1 MKKVVLSLVVLL
13 ISASAFA
20 QLNGGVKAGLNLA
33 DFGADAKDAFDSKS
47 RIGFHV
53 GGYLT
58 FSLSDAISIQPELL
72 YNSVGAK
79 FEGDGEDADI
89 VMDYISIP
97 VMFQYNINESFN
109 IQAGPQLGLLMSAKV
124 KADGSSVDIKDS
136 FKGTDFGLNVG
147 VGANFGK
154 LNATARYCLGLAN
167 TFEDSGDEKGTNNVI
182 QISLGYK
189 LFGN

>member
-58 FSLSDAISIQPELL
+58 FNLSDAISIQPEVL

-79 FEGDGEDADI
+79 AEGDGEDI
-89 VMDYISIP
+89 SYVVDYISIP
-97 VMFQYNINESFN
+97 VMLQYNVNENFN
-109 IQAGPQLGLLMSAKV
+109 IQAGPQLGLLLSAKA
-124 KADGSSVDIKDS
+124 KADGNSVDLKD
-136 FKGTDFGLNVG
+136 FDVFTGTDFGVNLG

-154 LNATARYCLGLAN
+154 LNATARYCLGMAN
-167 TFEDSGDEKGTNNVI
+167 VFQDSGDEKGTNNVI
-182 QISLGYK
+182 
-189 LFGN
+189 

>member
-1 MKKVVLSLVVLL
+1 MKKVILSLVVLL

-33 DFGADAKDAFDSKS
+33 DFGADAKDAFNSKS

-58 FSLSDAISIQPELL
+58 FNLSDAISIQPEVL
-72 YNSVGAK
+72 YNSIGAK
-79 FEGDGEDADI
+79 SEGDGDVDL
-89 VMDYISIP
+89 VVDYISIP
-97 VMFQYNINESFN
+97 VMFQYNVNESFN
-109 IQAGPQLGLLMSAKV
+109 IQAGPQLGLLVGAKA
-124 KADGSSVDIKDS
+124 KGDGASVDIKD
-136 FKGTDFGLNVG
+136 FFTGTDFGVNLG

-167 TFEDSGDEKGTNNVI
+167 VFEDSGDEKGTNNVI

>member
-1 MKKVVLSLVVLL
+1 MKKVILSLVVLL

-20 QLNGGVKAGLNLA
+20 QLNGGIKAGLNLA

-58 FSLSDAISIQPELL
+58 FNLSDAISIQPEVL

-79 FEGDGEDADI
+79 SEGDGDVDI
-89 VMDYISIP
+89 VVDYISIP
-97 VMFQYNINESFN
+97 VMLQYNVNESFN
-109 IQAGPQLGLLMSAKV
+109 IQAGPQLGLLLSAKV
-124 KADGSSVDIKDS
+124 KADGNSADFKD
-136 FKGTDFGLNVG
+136 FMTGTDFGVNVG

-167 TFEDSGDEKGTNNVI
+167 VFEDSGDEKGTNNVI
-182 QISLGYK
+182 QVSLGYK
-189 LFGN
+189 LFGE